1 MLHVSLLQVR
11 MLGCLWSWV
20 LQLCL
25 YNFPQAWGCK
35 SFDVISLQSA
45 QRFGVAVV
53 MLYHYSLPN
62 ALGIQ
67 L

>member
-1 MLHVSLLQVR
+1 MLHRSLLQVR
-11 MLGCLWSWV
+11 MLECLWSWV
-20 LQLCL
+20 LQLYL
-25 YNFPQAWGCK
+25 SNFPQAWGCK
-35 SFDVISLQSA
+35 GFDVISLQLA

-62 ALGIQ
+62 ALGLQ